1 MINIF
6 RFLCFIFLIS
16 IVFWYFEWKNSKIY
30 QADQLSGYEKDSI
43 IYSQNFEFKNSKIYQ
58 FYQLSGY
65 EKEKIIY
72 SQNYEYVINNN
83 VAQYSSY
90 IIEEKSDALYR
101 IEVFAILNDVL
112 RINNGGKES
121 FRCILTISGNSFELD
136 VIEIQRQFRHTES
149 KKFIFKLY
157 KKELKSRQNVFN
169 LNDSKV
175 ALIWKPDFDHQL
187 EFNEYKAF
195 GENINKTRFVL
206 SYSLI
211 KFQKP
216 TIIKPV
222 EPRLPLIGF
231 CVHYIYSFPL
241 HLKNW
246 IDIHLNLGAPE
257 IVIYDATENNQIVE
271 FIRINY
277 GENSKITVRPY
288 EISFDNLCNEKIL
301 FKQYKYLNLSNSNK
315 RKLLELCT
323 QMFEN
328 EFRNKYDFRGQHEQ
342 VTANDCLTV
351 LQNKYEFIGY
361 HDLDEFIFPRNF
373 KKIQKLYSSY
383 PVAQCNNLSSICKLD
398 SFKQAFNPED
408 SRNNQ
413 EENYLYNY
421 IQYLIEYYGNGMNIS
436 ELRSI
441 YFQHVGYLVSFLSYK
456 RFSGSKKFLILY
468 N

>member
-1 MINIF
+1 MFCYCNTSNFRVIMNSKIMINIF
-6 RFLCFIFLIS
+6 RFLCFIFIIS
-16 IVFWYFEWKNSKIY
+16 IVFWYF
-30 QADQLSGYEKDSI
+30 D
-43 IYSQNFEFKNSKIYQ
+43 FKNSEIYQ
-58 FYQLSGY
+58 VDQLSGY

-112 RINNGGKES
+112 RIKYGGKEN
-121 FRCILTISGNSFELD
+121 FKCLLLIKRDPIELD
-136 VIEIQRQFRHTES
+136 VIDMPKHFRDKES
-149 KKFIFKLY
+149 KKFILN
-157 KKELKSRQNVFN
+157 LNQTQIKSRQNKLN
-169 LNDSKV
+169 LNDIKIAV
-175 ALIWKPDFDHQL
+175 IWKPDFDQQL
-187 EFNEYKAF
+187 ELNEF
-195 GENINKTRFVL
+195 KTLNGNNSKKQFVL

-211 KFQKP
+211 KYQIP

-222 EPRLPLIGF
+222 EPRLPSISF
-231 CVHYIYSFPL
+231 CVHYVYRLPSQ
-241 HLKNW
+241 LKKW